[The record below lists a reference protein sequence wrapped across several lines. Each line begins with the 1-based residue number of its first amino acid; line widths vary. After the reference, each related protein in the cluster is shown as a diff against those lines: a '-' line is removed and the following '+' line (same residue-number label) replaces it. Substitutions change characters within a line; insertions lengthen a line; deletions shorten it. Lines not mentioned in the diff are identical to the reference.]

1 MHLRLARSLDT
12 KASSTKS
19 PHNAH
24 TQRLGLNVHAKAFVC
39 PLFVWRSKS
48 PRTKTS
54 STRRPPPQKPTQRL
68 HNDGTVLHA
77 KAFVCPLSVWRSKS
91 PHTKASSTQRPLFK
105 TGPYAKRALDQ
116 NHACKDHV
124 YNITCAIPTKASF
137 QNGPLRKKGPWPRL
151 YVQRSCDQDHLCNI
165 YLSMSSPSQCHLHV
179 GTYVRSFDYVVCD
192 SATRV
197 NGTHL
202 PMSTLMAL
210 LLCPRRLARNDLVLI
225 LSLLLL
231 GVNWYICIELYI
243 SVSKCTYICISLH
256 ISVSDSIYTYLIPY
270 ICISLHIY
278 LYLIAHIYI

>member
-1 MHLRLARSLDT
+1 
-12 KASSTKS
+12 
-19 PHNAH
+19 
-24 TQRLGLNVHAKAFVC
+24 VC

-124 YNITCAIPTKASF
+124 YNITRAIPTKASF

-151 YVQRSCDQDHLCNI
+151 QVQRSCDQDHLERWGAGVETQKNVRGEIGGWGRVPFNETYAPSSSTI
-165 YLSMSSPSQCHLHV
+165 YD
-179 GTYVRSFDYVVCD
+179 G
-192 SATRV
+192 A
-197 NGTHL
+197 
-202 PMSTLMAL
+202 
-210 LLCPRRLARNDLVLI
+210 
-225 LSLLLL
+225 
-231 GVNWYICIELYI
+231 
-243 SVSKCTYICISLH
+243 
-256 ISVSDSIYTYLIPY
+256 
-270 ICISLHIY
+270 
-278 LYLIAHIYI
+278 